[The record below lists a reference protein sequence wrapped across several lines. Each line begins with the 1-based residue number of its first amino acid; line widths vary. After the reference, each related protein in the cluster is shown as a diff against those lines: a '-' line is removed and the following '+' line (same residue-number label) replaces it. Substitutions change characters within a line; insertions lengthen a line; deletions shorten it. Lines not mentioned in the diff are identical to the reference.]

1 MNLSASM
8 VPSPALLSTSI
19 SCRLK
24 HCAVSRLVVP
34 GWWYVAIARAGLCA
48 RVRMGACSCA
58 DCDAL
63 STGVVA
69 VTVVAAVVDVASV
82 GVGAA
87 VAVVHSGT
95 GQPASVP
102 TL

>member
-24 HCAVSRLVVP
+24 HCAVSRLAVP

-48 RVRMGACSCA
+48 RVWMGACSCA

-63 STGVVA
+63 GTGVVG
-69 VTVVAAVVDVASV
+69 VVDVAGV
-82 GVGAA
+82 GVGVA